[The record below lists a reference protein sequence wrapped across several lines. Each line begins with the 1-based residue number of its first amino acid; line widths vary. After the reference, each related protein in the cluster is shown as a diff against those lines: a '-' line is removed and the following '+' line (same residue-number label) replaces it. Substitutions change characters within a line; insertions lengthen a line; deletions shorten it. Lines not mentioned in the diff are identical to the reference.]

1 MRAFLRFRSKMG
13 VVLSLVTLASL
24 ISGFVFF
31 VGFGTSPHT
40 VQARGL
46 TYSDLSKIQK
56 RLLDGFVSS
65 ELDAAQNSAHTSAPL
80 HSNYFPSSDD
90 GCPQNLGDNVK
101 VNQNCL
107 NISNTNLQGRGQAQ
121 NETSIAED
129 TFHPDNLV
137 ASFNDYRRGDGNC
150 YGAFSRD
157 GGQSWTDTTIPMGF
171 TNGATFG
178 GVAREYWQA
187 GGDTAVAWDTRGN
200 AYFQCMVFMRGPGT
214 TNNPDLSSAVYVFRS
229 TGNNGASWNFPGH
242 PAVETFTQNPA
253 ILNDKPYMTVDNH
266 VGSPFRDRIYV
277 TWTVFAADGSAY
289 IYEVHSSDYGQTF
302 SAPVVVS
309 TTSPLCVNTFGA
321 GTPNGTCNENQFSDP
336 FTGPDGT
343 LYVAYDNFNNSLSDA
358 NDNHNQILLSKSTD
372 GGNTF
377 SPPVLV
383 ANYND
388 LPDCA
393 TYQGG
398 QDAGRACVPEKGS
411 SMTSVFRATNYPSGA
426 VNPLNGAVVVTFGS
440 YINKDSNP
448 ANGCVPTGFAASGN
462 NAYTGVKTVGAC
474 NNKILESIS
483 TNGGASFNGTVTDPT
498 TLTVVSSAKG
508 QQATDQWWQ
517 WAAFT
522 KDGKLAVSYYDR
534 QYGNDETTGFMD
546 FSLSGSRN
554 LQDFGVRRVTS
565 SSMPTPTEFPDAQGN
580 SVFFGDY
587 TGLAAVNDAHP
598 LWMDTRSPDLALC
611 PGTGVPGVPPKV
623 CTFTS
628 VPNGPMA
635 NDEDI
640 FTSSEGVP
648 S

>member
-1 MRAFLRFRSKMG
+1 
-13 VVLSLVTLASL
+13 
-24 ISGFVFF
+24 
-31 VGFGTSPHT
+31 
-40 VQARGL
+40 L

-648 S
+648 SK